1 MIDLHLFL
9 GISMRSE
16 PVDHLPNEALY
27 GRIPQAHPHR
37 ARVPPPP
44 DLGRDDR

>member
-37 ARVPPPP
+37 ARVPPP
-44 DLGRDDR
+44 LT